1 MKSAFWKD
9 TFREIWKTKN
19 RFLSIFAIIAIGVGF
34 FAGVKASCA
43 DMKQS
48 EDAYYVK
55 NNLMD
60 VQVIS
65 TLGFGEK
72 DIEAFRSLDGIKGV
86 LPSYSADL
94 YLEESGNRSVCKVY
108 SLPETGLA
116 EEDNINQLTVVE
128 GRMPENEG
136 ECVIDSYLAEQ
147 KGYSVGDTVRM
158 QAEDGEDL
166 SGTLSREEF
175 TVVGTVESPMF
186 IYKMQRGTSTIG
198 DGSADGFAYLMP
210 QAFSYEDYTTVFLT
224 FESAE
229 AAQAYTEEYDALSEG
244 YVDTVEALGDTRK
257 GARLEEV
264 KEQSNQTI
272 AENEQKLADAKEQ
285 VETGFAEAE
294 QQLADAK
301 TELEAG
307 EAEYIQQK
315 QRFDTEIAK
324 AQQQLAD
331 SKTQAQQGWEE
342 YNANL
347 KTVSDGLSELAAQR
361 QVLISTRNQLNA
373 AKQQVEEGK
382 QQLDAASKLLEE
394 KQQEYDQGLAA
405 WQSAKNLLDS
415 ATQIAADPSSASA
428 EQVSSVRNGLNGLQS
443 GLGDLFYAYVS
454 TGNTALKLQLDA
466 ALSAFSSRLETEKKT
481 LDAAFTELEKAK
493 GQLAE
498 QQKAWETGKTEYE
511 QGEAAYQSGM
521 QQLESAQQ
529 RLDAASA
536 ALASAQSQLK
546 DADRQIAEGEQELS
560 AQQEA
565 GETQLSEAKQKLDA
579 GRTEYEDGAVKLEE
593 ERQKAQQEITDA
605 ETQLADAKQKLA
617 ELEEPAWYVLDC
629 SQACPGYSNLGE
641 DAGRVDN
648 IAKVFPVFFLLVAAL
663 VCLTTMTRM
672 IEEERTEIG
681 TLKALGYSNG
691 SIIMKYMTYGVVASI
706 LGSIVGMLIGFQLF
720 PRIIM
725 NGYSIMYNF
734 PIVKAPFRMQLAVP
748 SMIAAALCVAIT
760 VYAVC
765 RGELAQ
771 RPSQLMRP
779 KSPKPGKRVLLERIP
794 FLWNRFNFSHKVT
807 ARNLFRYKQRII
819 MTVVGIAGCTA
830 LMLTGFALKD
840 SIMEIVD
847 KQFSEISLYDMMIV
861 PEENGIDKTMQA
873 VGEQPLIGAHGKF
886 LQETMTA
893 QSGSEEMEVY
903 LSVPEQMDTFTQFV
917 DLHTR
922 KGKDPVVLQ
931 DGTVVITEKFA
942 DKLSLSVGDTFT
954 LGGSDYP
961 DVELTVG
968 GIAEN
973 YTYHYVYMTPQTFL
987 QVYGEQPEYN
997 LVMADWKDDSRM
1009 DTEGVF
1015 SALSEQKAMQGI
1027 SFLSTI
1033 KDGFSD
1039 MISSLNYVVLVLII
1053 SAGLLAFVVLYNLTN
1068 INVNERIREIAT
1080 LKVLGFYDKEV
1091 SAYIYRENV
1100 ILTILGTGVGL
1111 VLGIFFSQFVINTA
1125 EMDIVMFGRDI
1136 KALSYL
1142 LSAVLTLLFA
1152 VFVNL
1157 VMHFKLKKVKMVES
1171 LKSVE

>member
-108 SLPETGLA
+108 SLPEAGLA
-116 EEDNINQLTVVE
+116 EADNINQLTVAE

-136 ECVIDSYLAEQ
+136 ECVVDSYLAEQ
-147 KGYSVGDTVRM
+147 KGYSVGDTVQM
-158 QAEDGEDL
+158 QAEDGDDL
-166 SGTLSREEF
+166 SGTLSRKEF

-198 DGSADGFAYLMP
+198 DGSADGFVYLMP

-257 GARLEEV
+257 DARLEEV
-264 KEQSNQTI
+264 REQSNQTI
-272 AENEQKLADAKEQ
+272 TENEQKLADAKEQ
-285 VETGFAEAE
+285 AETGFDDA
-294 QQLADAK
+294 QRQLDDAK
-301 TELEAG
+301 TELENG
-307 EAEYIQQK
+307 EAEYAEQK
-315 QRFDTEIAK
+315 QLFDTEI
-324 AQQQLAD
+324 
-331 SKTQAQQGWEE
+331 TQAEQTLENSRKQTQQGWEE
-342 YNANL
+342 YHSSL
-347 KTVSDGLSELAAQR
+347 KEVSDGLAALASQR
-361 QVLISTRNQLNA
+361 QTLISTRNQLNT

-382 QQLDAASKLLEE
+382 QQLDTASNLLEG
-394 KQQEYDQGLAA
+394 KQKEYDEGLAA
-405 WQSAKNLLDS
+405 YQSAEQLLDS
-415 ATQIAADPSSASA
+415 TNQIVKDPSSASD
-428 EQVSSVRNGLNGLQS
+428 EQISSVHNGLNQLQE
-443 GLGDLFYAYVS
+443 GLGDLFFACVS
-454 TGNTALKLQLDA
+454 GNTALKPQLDA
-466 ALSAFSSRLETEKKT
+466 ALSVFSATLVSQKQE
-481 LDAAFTELEKAK
+481 LDAASVELEKAK
-493 GQLAE
+493 TQLAE
-498 QQKAWETGKTEYE
+498 QQKVWEAGKTEYE

-521 QQLESAQQ
+521 QQLESAQRQ
-529 RLDAASA
+529 LDDASV
-536 ALASAQSQLK
+536 ALAAVQSRLK
-546 DADRQIAEGEQELS
+546 DADRQIAAGEQELS
-560 AQQEA
+560 AQREEGEA
-565 GETQLSEAKQKLDA
+565 QLLAAKEKLDA
-579 GRTEYEDGAVKLEE
+579 GRTEYEDGVARLEE

-617 ELEEPAWYVLDC
+617 ELEEPTWYVLGCD
-629 SQACPGYSNLGE
+629 QACPGYSNLGE

-734 PIVKAPFRMQLAVP
+734 PVVKAPFRMQLAIP
-748 SMIAAALCVAIT
+748 SMIAAALCVVVT

-779 KSPKPGKRVLLERIP
+779 KSPKPGKRVLLEKIP
-794 FLWNRFNFSHKVT
+794 FIWNRFNFSHKVT
-807 ARNLFRYKQRII
+807 ARNLFRYKQRIF

-861 PEENGIDKTMQA
+861 PEENEIDKTMQV
-873 VGEQPLIGAHGKF
+873 VGEQPLVGSYGKF

-893 QSGSEEMEVY
+893 ESGSEEMEVY
-903 LSVPEQMDTFTQFV
+903 LSVPEQMDTFHQFF

-922 KGKDPVVLQ
+922 KGETPVSLQ

-942 DKLSLSVGDTFT
+942 NELSLSVGDTFT
-954 LGGSDYP
+954 LSSADYP

-987 QVYGEQPEYN
+987 QVYGKQPDYN
-997 LVMADWKDDSRM
+997 LVMADWKDDSRT

-1015 SALSEQKAMQGI
+1015 STLSEQKAMQGI
-1027 SFLSTI
+1027 SFLSTV

-1100 ILTILGTGVGL
+1100 ILTILGTGAGL
-1111 VLGIFFSQFVINTA
+1111 ILGIFFSQFVINTA

-1142 LSAVLTLLFA
+1142 LSAILTLLFA

-1157 VMHFKLKKVKMVES
+1157 VMHFRLKKVKMVES
-1171 LKSVE
+1171 LKSIE

>member
-19 RFLSIFAIIAIGVGF
+19 RFISIFAIIAIGVGF
-34 FAGVKASCA
+34 FAGVKASSA

-48 EDAYYVK
+48 ENAYYVK
-55 NNLMD
+55 SHLMD

-72 DIEAFRSLDGIKGV
+72 DIEAFRSLAGIQSV
-86 LPSYSADL
+86 MPSYTADL
-94 YLEESGNRSVCKVY
+94 YMETAGNRSVCKVY
-108 SLPETGLA
+108 SLPSADTA
-116 EEDNINQLTVVE
+116 EQDNINQLTLVE

-136 ECVIDSYLAEQ
+136 ECVVDSYLAQ
-147 KGYSVGDTVRM
+147 QRGFSVGDTVRM
-158 QAEDGEDL
+158 HAEEGEDI
-166 SGTLSREEF
+166 SSTLSREEF
-175 TVVGTVESPMF
+175 TIVGTVESPMF

-198 DGSADGFAYLMP
+198 DGSAEGFVYLMP
-210 QAFSYEDYTTVFLT
+210 QAFSYEDYTAVFLT
-224 FESAE
+224 FTSAE
-229 AAQAYTEEYDALSEG
+229 AAQAYTDEYDSLSEG
-244 YVDTVEALGDTRK
+244 YVDTVETLGDTRK
-257 GARLEEV
+257 DARLEEV
-264 KEQSNQTI
+264 KKQANQTI
-272 AENEQKLADAKEQ
+272 AENEQKLTDAKEQ
-285 VETGFAEAE
+285 AETGFADAE

-301 TELEAG
+301 TELENG
-307 EAEYIQQK
+307 EAEYAEQK
-315 QRFDTEIAK
+315 QLFDTQIAQAEQK
-324 AQQQLAD
+324 LAD
-331 SKTQAQQGWEE
+331 SKGLSEEGWSQ
-342 YNANL
+342 YNTNL
-347 KTVSDGLSELAAQR
+347 KAVSDGLAELASQR
-361 QVLISTRNQLNA
+361 QVLITTRSELNT

-382 QQLDAASKLLEE
+382 QQLDTASKTLEE
-394 KQQEYDQGLAA
+394 KQREYDEGLTAY
-405 WQSAKNLLDS
+405 QNAKQLLDG
-415 ATQIAADPSSASA
+415 ANQALQDPSSVTS
-428 EQVSSVRNGLNGLQS
+428 EQLVSIQSGLNQLQS
-443 GLGDLFYAYVS
+443 GLGDLFFGYMS
-454 TGNTALKLQLDA
+454 GNTALKPQLDM
-466 ALSAFSSRLETEKKT
+466 ALATFSTTLASQKELLDTASEQLEQGKK
-481 LDAAFTELEKAK
+481 ELS
-493 GQLAE
+493 E
-498 QQKAWETGKTEYE
+498 QQKAWEAGKTQYE
-511 QGEAAYQSGM
+511 QGEAAYQTGM
-521 QQLESAQQ
+521 QQLEAAQKQ
-529 RLDAASA
+529 LDDASVELLAA
-536 ALASAQSQLK
+536 QNQLK
-546 DADRQIAEGEQELS
+546 AADKAILEGEQELVV
-560 AQQEA
+560 QREE
-565 GETQLSEAKQKLDA
+565 GEKQLRAAKEKLDS
-579 GRTEYEDGAVKLEE
+579 GWTEYEDGVAQLEE
-593 ERQKAQQEITDA
+593 EKQKAQQEITDA
-605 ETQLADAKQKLA
+605 ETQLADAKQQLT
-617 ELEEPAWYVLDC
+617 ELEAPTWYVLDR

-681 TLKALGYSNG
+681 TLKAMGYSNG

-706 LGSIVGMLIGFQLF
+706 LGSVVGMLIGFQLF

-725 NGYSIMYNF
+725 NGYGIMYNF
-734 PIVKAPFRMQLAVP
+734 PVTMAPFRMQLAIP
-748 SMIAAALCVAIT
+748 SMLVAALCVIIT

-765 RGELAQ
+765 RGELVQ

-779 KSPKPGKRVLLERIP
+779 KSPKPGKRVLLEKIP
-794 FLWNRFNFSHKVT
+794 FIWNKFNFSHKVT
-807 ARNLFRYKQRII
+807 ARNLFRYKQRIF

-861 PEENGIDKTMQA
+861 PEENQIDKTMQA
-873 VGEQPLIGAHGKF
+873 VGEQSLIGAHGKF

-893 QSGSEEMEVY
+893 KAGSEELEVY
-903 LSVPEQMDTFTQFV
+903 LSVPEQMDTFTDFI

-922 KGKDPVVLQ
+922 KGKQPVALE

-942 DKLSLSVGDTFT
+942 EELSLSKGDVFT
-954 LGGSDYP
+954 LSGSGYA

-968 GIAEN
+968 GIVEN
-973 YTYHYVYMTPQTFL
+973 YTYHYVYMTPRTFREI
-987 QVYGEQPEYN
+987 YGKEPSYN
-997 LVMADWKDDSRM
+997 LVMADWKDDNQTDS
-1009 DTEGVF
+1009 EGVF

-1027 SFLSTI
+1027 SFLSTV

-1039 MISSLNYVVLVLII
+1039 MISSLNYVVLVLIV

-1111 VLGIFFSQFVINTA
+1111 ILGIFLSQFVINTA
-1125 EMDIVMFGRDI
+1125 EMDIVMFGREI
-1136 KALSYL
+1136 KAWSYI